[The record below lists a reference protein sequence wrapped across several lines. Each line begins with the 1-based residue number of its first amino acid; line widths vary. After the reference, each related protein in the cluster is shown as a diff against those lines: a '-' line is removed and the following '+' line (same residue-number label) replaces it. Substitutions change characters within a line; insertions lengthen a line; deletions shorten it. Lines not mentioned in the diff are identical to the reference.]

1 MAGKV
6 IFFNLSFLLMMTGLL
21 AAGQTVRLE
30 GTLVCSKCYLTD
42 NSLIHNYHFPMTKC
56 GTMCLNNG
64 TPAGLLTQDQEFH
77 AIIAPSSSLA
87 DYVGRA
93 IRVSGSLHEGSIL
106 ATTVEVKEDEKWKK
120 VELRNMM

>member
-1 MAGKV
+1 MGKKV
-6 IFFNLSFLLMMTGLL
+6 TFLNLSLLLMVTSLS
-21 AAGQTVRLE
+21 ATGQTVRLE

-87 DYVGRA
+87 DYVGRT
-93 IRVSGSLHEGSIL
+93 IRVSGSLHGGSIL
-106 ATTVEVKEDEKWKK
+106 ATTVEIKEGEEWKK